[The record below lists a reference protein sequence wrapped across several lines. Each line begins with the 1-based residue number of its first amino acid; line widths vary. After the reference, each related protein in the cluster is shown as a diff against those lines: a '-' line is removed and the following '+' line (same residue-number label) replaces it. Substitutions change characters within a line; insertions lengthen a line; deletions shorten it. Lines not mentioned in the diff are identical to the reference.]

1 MENKGMWF
9 SGLFLSSRRRHTRCA
24 LVTGVQTCALPIY
37 HLRLLLAA
45 VALVFAG
52 TATCVINPLV
62 PLPVLL
68 ALKLG
73 AAGGVGCAGILFWR
87 HYRVERHRVSIPC
100 AGALLLFSGYLVIQL
115 AQEMLSPGRT
125 VLNTNGDW
133 RVMLHTGLVLS
144 CMICMIFAALNGA
157 QQATAAAEREAERQA
172 RLMNAIVENIP
183 VGVCLFDGDLSLVAF
198 NSEYAKLLDIPR
210 SLLESGATFQDLVRF
225 NAERGEYGG
234 RPIDKEIESRTQ
246 MLDRKSTR

>member
-87 HYRVERHRVSIPC
+87 HYRVERHRV
-100 AGALLLFSGYLVIQL
+100 
-115 AQEMLSPGRT
+115 
-125 VLNTNGDW
+125 
-133 RVMLHTGLVLS
+133 
-144 CMICMIFAALNGA
+144 
-157 QQATAAAEREAERQA
+157 
-172 RLMNAIVENIP
+172 
-183 VGVCLFDGDLSLVAF
+183 
-198 NSEYAKLLDIPR
+198 
-210 SLLESGATFQDLVRF
+210 
-225 NAERGEYGG
+225 
-234 RPIDKEIESRTQ
+234 
-246 MLDRKSTR
+246 DRKSTRLNSSH

>member
-1 MENKGMWF
+1 MPFG
-9 SGLFLSSRRRHTRCA
+9 
-24 LVTGVQTCALPIY
+24 
-37 HLRLLLAA
+37 
-45 VALVFAG
+45 
-52 TATCVINPLV
+52 
-62 PLPVLL
+62 PLPVLHSR
-68 ALKLG
+68 KIG
-73 AAGGVGCAGILFWR
+73 AAGGVGCAGSLFWR
-87 HYRVERHRVSIPC
+87 HYRVERNRVSIPG

-172 RLMNAIVENIP
+172 RLLTAIVENIP

-198 NSEYAKLLDIPR
+198 NR
-210 SLLESGATFQDLVRF
+210 
-225 NAERGEYGG
+225 
-234 RPIDKEIESRTQ
+234 
-246 MLDRKSTR
+246 